1 MKRLNKLASVFCVAA
16 MALTAMTGCEGSD
29 MFSVNSPDW
38 LSEKIDSIEKANQS
52 TEEVLVGMNEDVYTV
67 GNTDFSSGFWTS
79 FSKYYVVQDNQKWN
93 AVFNLNINPSA
104 TNTYN
109 NFVLIITND
118 VDRGGTGYTEYGAI
132 RFDNQPSG
140 NSEWGDHID
149 RKYVQ
154 SNLTFE
160 TDKDKGVEKL
170 GGKVTLTV
178 DRSRVD
184 TFMVKI
190 TNGTVTKTYIQP
202 SKIANLNADESNT
215 NIRCFLVPDGSFID
229 FQQSNIEPIGGYT
242 SAQDKAPVS
251 MVLNNV
257 PAEVDENTPLE
268 KAMENVSATV
278 TFEEGITKV
287 IPAKE
292 LYFSAINDMNVS
304 GTKNLIVIYNKTFK
318 GENAST
324 PIVAQKTFE
333 VVPAIKALHIVSAPT
348 RLTYK
353 YYEAAGITNPASAVF
368 PVDTKGLTVQA
379 TYLNGVTRDITLD
392 KLVISAVPMKA
403 GKQAVTVIAKNGVK
417 TTFDV
422 TVEKHAATFV
432 TPSPAILG
440 AEDCTTGWWG
450 AHLDADVKVPAGET
464 RAFSFTNLGGAAN
477 WNNYVVVLRNAAL
490 AEYVVVRS
498 DNFGWTGDNSGPY
511 GWKNCTAGSTGAADW
526 ATWLA
531 GMNGAKVVVYV
542 TNNNNGTA
550 DVLAITTGTDG
561 KVNTQYYYGI
571 DGVDANDL
579 FVDFT
584 VDSSCLKFDTAAS
597 ARKHYTRAHR
607 R

>member
-1 MKRLNKLASVFCVAA
+1 MKRLNKLAAVFCVAA

-52 TEEVLVGMNEDVYTV
+52 AEEVLVGMNEDVYTV
-67 GNTDFSSGFWTS
+67 GNTDFSSAFFTS
-79 FSKYYVVQDNQKWN
+79 FSKYYQVDDNQKWN

-104 TNTYN
+104 TNTYK
-109 NFVLIITND
+109 NFALYITND
-118 VDRGGTGYTEYGAI
+118 VDRGGTGYAEYGVI

-160 TDKDKGVEKL
+160 TDTDKGVEKL

-202 SKIANLNADESNT
+202 SKIGNLNADASNSK
-215 NIRCFLVPDGSFID
+215 IRCFLVPEGSYID
-229 FQQSNIEPIGGYT
+229 FQQSNVEPIGGYT

-292 LYFSAINDMNVS
+292 LYFSAINDMDVS

-333 VVPAIKALHIVSAPT
+333 VVPAITALHIASAPQ
-348 RLTYK
+348 LVYK
-353 YYEAAGITNPASAVF
+353 YYEAAGVTNPANAEF
-368 PVDTKGLTVQA
+368 ATNTAGLKVQA
-379 TYLNGVTRDITLD
+379 TYLDGKTRDITLD
-392 KLVISAVPMKA
+392 KLTISNVPMKA
-403 GKQAVTVIAKNGVK
+403 GKQEVTVTAKNGVK
-417 TTFDV
+417 TTFHV
-422 TVEKHAATFV
+422 NVEKGNATFV

-440 AEDCTTGWWG
+440 AEDCSVAWWG
-450 AHLDADVKVPAGET
+450 AHLDEDIKVPAGET
-464 RAFSFTNLGGAAN
+464 RAFSFTNLSSGALN
-477 WNNYVVVLRNAAL
+477 YNNFVVVLRNAAKV
-490 AEYVVVRS
+490 EYAVVRA
-498 DNFGWTGDNSGPY
+498 DNY
-511 GWKNCTAGSTGAADW
+511 GWGNGYAACTLGCTGGVDW
-526 ATWLA
+526 KTWLS
-531 GMNGAKVVVYV
+531 GMNGAKVNVYV

-550 DVLAITTGTDG
+550 DVVAIMQGTDG

-571 DGVDANDL
+571 NTVDAND
-579 FVDFT
+579 FYVDFT
-584 VDSSCLKFDTAAS
+584 IDCSCLKFDSAAS